1 MREMSGRNARLLSLA
16 GAKSCIA
23 VAHDSAAVPCERV
36 LPQAPRGDSIGSP
49 AAPRKDRRDSGSSLR
64 RHNRQRRQEE
74 ARNTSK
80 DIRLDVPR
88 TSRFTFSSLSSPPA
102 WVEDTMGEFSLA
114 PFWALLKIELH
125 RLVRRLRRR
134 CGAADFTRPW
144 QLAQM
149 EFDTSIQGPSIGRV
163 VRSNGIFNPPPDSD

>member
-1 MREMSGRNARLLSLA
+1 MREMSDGNARLLSLA

-23 VAHDSAAVPCERV
+23 VAHNSAAVPCERL
-36 LPQAPRGDSIGSP
+36 LPQRQGGDSIRSP

-80 DIRLDVPR
+80 DVSVDGPR
-88 TSRFTFSSLSSPPA
+88 TSRFTFSSLSSPTA
-102 WVEDTMGEFSLA
+102 WVKDTMGEFSLA

-134 CGAADFTRPW
+134 CGAADFSRPW

>member
-1 MREMSGRNARLLSLA
+1 MREISGRNACLLCLA
-16 GAKSCIA
+16 GVKSCIA

-80 DIRLDVPR
+80 DMRLDMPR
-88 TSRFTFSSLSSPPA
+88 TSRFTFSSLSLPPA
-102 WVEDTMGEFSLA
+102 WVEDTMEEFSLA
-114 PFWALLKIELH
+114 SFWALLKIELH
-125 RLVRRLRRR
+125 RLVRSLRRR

-149 EFDTSIQGPSIGRV
+149 EFNTSIQGPPIGRV
-163 VRSNGIFNPPPDSD
+163 VRSNGIFSPPPDSD

>member
-1 MREMSGRNARLLSLA
+1 MSDGNARLLCLA

-23 VAHDSAAVPCERV
+23 VAHNSAAVPCGRL
-36 LPQAPRGDSIGSP
+36 LPQRQGGDSIGSP

-80 DIRLDVPR
+80 DVSVDGPR
-88 TSRFTFSSLSSPPA
+88 TSSFTFSSLSSPPA

-125 RLVRRLRRR
+125 RLVRSLRRR

-144 QLAQM
+144 QWAQM
-149 EFDTSIQGPSIGRV
+149 EFDTSIQGPPIGRV
-163 VRSNGIFNPPPDSD
+163 VRSNGIFSPPPDRD

>member
-1 MREMSGRNARLLSLA
+1 MG
-16 GAKSCIA
+16 A
-23 VAHDSAAVPCERV
+23 VASS
-36 LPQAPRGDSIGSP
+36 APRGDSIGSP
-49 AAPRKDRRDSGSSLR
+49 AAPMKDRRDSGSSLR
-64 RHNRQRRQEE
+64 RHHRQRRQEE

-80 DIRLDVPR
+80 DVSVDGPR
-88 TSRFTFSSLSSPPA
+88 TSMFTFSSLSSPPA
-102 WVEDTMGEFSLA
+102 WVEDTMGVFSLA

-125 RLVRRLRRR
+125 RFVRRFRRR

-163 VRSNGIFNPPPDSD
+163 VRSNGIFSPPPDSD

>member
-16 GAKSCIA
+16 GAKSCMA

-102 WVEDTMGEFSLA
+102 WVEDTMEEFSLA
-114 PFWALLKIELH
+114 SFWALLKIELH
-125 RLVRRLRRR
+125 RLVRSLRRR

-149 EFDTSIQGPSIGRV
+149 EFDTSIQGPPIGRV
-163 VRSNGIFNPPPDSD
+163 VRSNGIFNPPPDRD

>member
-1 MREMSGRNARLLSLA
+1 MG
-16 GAKSCIA
+16 A
-23 VAHDSAAVPCERV
+23 VASS
-36 LPQAPRGDSIGSP
+36 APRGDSIGSP

-64 RHNRQRRQEE
+64 CHNRQRRQEE
-74 ARNTSK
+74 ARNTSKNIRIK

-88 TSRFTFSSLSSPPA
+88 TSRFTFSSLFSPPA
-102 WVEDTMGEFSLA
+102 WVEDTTGELSLA

-149 EFDTSIQGPSIGRV
+149 EFDTSIQGPSRGRV
-163 VRSNGIFNPPPDSD
+163 VRSNGIFSPPPDSD